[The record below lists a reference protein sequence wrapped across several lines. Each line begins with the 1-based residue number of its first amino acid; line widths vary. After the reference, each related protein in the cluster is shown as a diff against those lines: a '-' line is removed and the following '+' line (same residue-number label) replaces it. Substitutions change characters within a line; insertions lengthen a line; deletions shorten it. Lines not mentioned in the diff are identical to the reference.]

1 MDARRPLE
9 VESVGVGSCEAEVLT
24 SGSCDWLVVTAL
36 SLLTSMEEFDI
47 VLVCVGKPTSNGL
60 SALRGL
66 AALSE
71 GADPC

>member
-9 VESVGVGSCEAEVLT
+9 VESAGVGSCEGEDLT
-24 SGSCDWLVVTAL
+24 PVSCDWLVVTAF
-36 SLLTSMEEFDI
+36 SFLTSMEEFDI
-47 VLVCVGKPTSNGL
+47 VRVCVRKPLSDGL
-60 SALRGL
+60 SVLRGL